1 MIPRVDVLGVGVSV
15 VSMETAVAEVVGWI
29 ERGERHYICVRDV
42 HGVMESQRDPELLR
56 IHAES
61 GLTLPDGMPM
71 VWAGRFAGAEGIERV
86 YGPDFMLAVCGLA
99 AERGWASFF
108 YGAGQGVPEMLARRL
123 RERFPGLRVAGTHS
137 PPYRPL
143 TKQEDDDVVELINSS
158 GAELIWVG
166 LSTPKQERWMAAHV
180 NRLRAPA
187 VLVGVGAAFD
197 IHAGLKRDAP
207 RWMGPF
213 GLQWSYRLA
222 QEPRRLLRRYGANNP
237 RFIASIIR
245 RPPVLRTP
253 LDAGGETNSR
263 PEVAIYARGKRGVRR
278 WLGSWLAERAR
289 GRRHL
294 TYRRLIKPNGDE
306 RIIDIGCGPAGLAQL
321 EPDSQITGV
330 DLSERSP
337 NAYAA
342 PHRRYVRADARTLPF
357 EDREF
362 DIAYSNS
369 LIEHLPPRDRVRFA
383 REARRV
389 GTRYFVQTPNRWFPI
404 EPHVLLPFFQHLPL
418 GLRRRLWRFGV
429 FKDPFEDI
437 RLLDAGE
444 LERLFPDAIIV
455 RERIGPLTKSLM
467 AVGPREL
474 ICGRVRAD
482 VQEPSQSLGA

>member
-1 MIPRVDVLGVGVSV
+1 MIPRVDVLGVGISV
-15 VSMETAVAEVVGWI
+15 VTMEIALGEVTRWI
-29 ERGERHYICVRDV
+29 ERDERRYVCVRDV

-71 VWAGRFAGAEGIERV
+71 VWAGRFAGAYGIERV
-86 YGPDFMLAVCGLA
+86 YGPDFMLAVCELA
-99 AERGWASFF
+99 VERGWASFL
-108 YGAGQGVPEMLARRL
+108 YGAGPGVPDLLARRL
-123 RERFPGLRVAGTHS
+123 RERFPSLRVAGTYS

-143 TKQEDDDVVELINSS
+143 TKQEDAEVVELINSS
-158 GAELIWVG
+158 GAQLIWVG

-180 NRLRAPA
+180 NRIQAPA

-207 RWMGPF
+207 RWMGPL
-213 GLQWSYRLA
+213 GLQWTYRLA
-222 QEPRRLLRRYGANNP
+222 QEPRRLLGRYGTNNP
-237 RFIASIIR
+237 RFIANIIR

-253 LDAGGETNSR
+253 WEAGGETNSR

-278 WLGSWLAERAR
+278 WLGSRLAERAR
-289 GRRHL
+289 RRRHL
-294 TYRRLIKPNGDE
+294 TYRRLIKPDGDE

-330 DLSERSP
+330 DLSERP
-337 NAYAA
+337 PTDYQA
-342 PHRRYVRADARTLPF
+342 PHRRYVPADARTLPF

-369 LIEHLPPRDRVRFA
+369 LIEHLPPADRVSFA

-389 GTRYFVQTPNRWFPI
+389 ATRYFVQTPNRWFPI

-418 GLRRRLWRFGV
+418 SMRRRLWRFGV

-437 RLLDAGE
+437 RLLDARE
-444 LERLFPDAIIV
+444 LEMLFPDAVIV

-474 ICGRVRAD
+474 IGGKAKRDVRV
-482 VQEPSQSLGA
+482 PSESPSA